1 MTKNECV
8 GHVQKRMGTRL
19 RNKRKTEK
27 LGGKNGLTES
37 LIKKLTIYYG
47 LAIRRNVNSVEGMKR
62 AIMAT
67 LDHYC
72 STDKNPRHKNCPEG
86 PESWCEWRKAKAANN
101 LASFKHPARLI
112 NDNVEKHIRPIYE
125 DLSNDDLLTRCLGG
139 HTQNSNESF
148 NSIVW
153 RLNPKHVNSGY
164 KIVEIAANMAAGIF
178 NEGYSAVLSTM
189 QLLDIVIGQQCKNFA
204 DTVDAERITRENRR
218 ASLSSKE
225 ARTARRSESLRQ
237 NEFFEEEE
245 GLLYG
250 PGIAD

>member
-1 MTKNECV
+1 ML
-8 GHVQKRMGTRL
+8 GQTRARAL
-19 RNKRKTEK
+19 RPFVYSIVWLYSYIPEK
-27 LGGKNGLTES
+27 IERSFEILF
-37 LIKKLTIYYG
+37 
-47 LAIRRNVNSVEGMKR
+47 EGSR
-62 AIMAT
+62 
-67 LDHYC
+67 
-72 STDKNPRHKNCPEG
+72 
-86 PESWCEWRKAKAANN
+86 
-101 LASFKHPARLI
+101 
-112 NDNVEKHIRPIYE
+112 
-125 DLSNDDLLTRCLGG
+125 

-153 RLNPKHVNSGY
+153 RLNPKHVNSGF
-164 KIVEIAANMAAGIF
+164 KIVEIAANMATGIF

-225 ARTARRSESLRQ
+225 ARTARKSESLRQ